1 MTTAYIATGTVEKEA
16 VEVVIEKTVVKHN
29 GEDKT
34 FVVSETEVE
43 ILSIAEQGPPGAP
56 GPAGEDGQQG
66 PAGIQVVG
74 AVDSAASLPGSA
86 NPGELW
92 VTRNDGHGH
101 VWNGVNWVDIGTIRG
116 PAGKPGQIRF
126 TGTGPPGVIMGA
138 EPSDTYLDTASGNIY
153 TLS

>member
-16 VEVVIEKTVVKHN
+16 VEVVVEKTIVKHN

-34 FVVSETEVE
+34 FVVTDKEFEV
-43 ILSIAEQGPPGAP
+43 ISAAEQGPPGAP

-66 PAGIQVVG
+66 PPGMNVVG
-74 AVDSAASLPGSA
+74 AVDSASNLPATG
-86 NPGELW
+86 NTGDLL
-92 VTRNDGHGH
+92 VTRDDGHGH

-126 TGTGPPGVIMGA
+126 TGMGAPGVILGA
-138 EPSDTYLDTASGNIY
+138 EPGDTYLDTATGNIY